1 MHEYPRHEVFSGR
14 VLIVGFGSIGQG
26 FLPLLLRHIEMPA
39 ERVAVI
45 TADADGAG
53 IAARY
58 GVSFT
63 QCAITPDNYREQIGQ
78 RVGAGDFLLNLAV
91 NVSSL
96 ALIELCQERG
106 AHYLDTCIEPWAGG
120 YTDCG
125 QPLAARSNYA
135 LREDALEIGRRHTGG
150 PTAVLTHG
158 MNPGVVSHFVKLALL
173 NLAADAGPAVEPP
186 ASREQWAA
194 LARRLSV
201 KAIHIAERDTQI
213 GQQRR
218 SRGEFV
224 NTWSADAFLG
234 ESLQPAELGWG
245 THERFLPAD
254 AARHA
259 HGSDAAIYL
268 KRPGL
273 LTRVRSWTP
282 LEGPYHGFLVTHA
295 ESISLADYLT
305 VRDGARVLYRPT
317 VHYAYHP
324 CDDALLS
331 LHESAGHGY
340 APPERSRLLMD
351 DITDGMDE
359 LGVLLMGHGRGA
371 YWYGSRLTIG
381 EARALCPHNNATS
394 LQVTAGV
401 LAGMVWAIRNP
412 AQGVIE
418 PEAIDHRATME
429 ILLPYMGEMA
439 GIYTDWTPLHGR
451 DELFPETLYADDP
464 WQFSNIRVS

>member
-1 MHEYPRHEVFSGR
+1 MHEYPRHAAFTGR

-26 FLPLLLRHIEMPA
+26 FLPLLLRHVDMPA

-45 TADADGAG
+45 TADADGAD

-63 QCAITPDNYREQIGQ
+63 QCAITPENYRETLAPRI
-78 RVGAGDFLLNLAV
+78 GAGDFLLNLAV

-96 ALIELCQERG
+96 ALMEFCQARG

-120 YTDCG
+120 YIDCG
-125 QPLAARSNYA
+125 QSMSARSNYA
-135 LREDALEIGRRHTGG
+135 LREDALEIGRRFPGG

-158 MNPGVVSHFVKLALL
+158 MNPGVVSHFAKQALL
-173 NLAADAGPAVEPP
+173 NLATDAGISIELPAT
-186 ASREQWAA
+186 REQWAA
-194 LARRLSV
+194 LARRLSI

-213 GQQRR
+213 GPRRR

-245 THERFLPAD
+245 THERLLPAD

-340 APPERSRLLMD
+340 APPDCSRLLMD

-359 LGVLLMGHGRGA
+359 LGVLLMGHARGA

-381 EARALCPHNNATS
+381 EARALSPHNNATS

-412 AQGVIE
+412 AQGIIE
-418 PEAIDHRATME
+418 PEAMDHRETME

-439 GIYTDWTPLHGR
+439 AVYSDWTPLHGR
-451 DELFPETLYADDP
+451 DELFPESLYTDDP